1 MFLKPYFQFIKNAL
15 IRFRANQGILLSGA
29 IAYYTLLSIIPL
41 FTLILT
47 GLSHFFADEQLLA
60 IVQNNLSLLIGDQ
73 SQVLT
78 QQIATFIDH
87 RETVS
92 WLVLLVLV
100 FFSSMAFTVL
110 ENAMSVIFFHRV
122 VIHRRHFLISA
133 IIPYIYIA
141 LLGFSILIITL
152 ISGAMNMLDQ
162 NQITVFI
169 WTWQMN
175 NVTGVF
181 LYGLGMIGLTLLLTS
196 FYMVMPVGKISFSHA
211 FIGSI
216 AVVILWEATR
226 HILVWYFSTLSMVN
240 LIYGSLATTIVAL
253 LFLEMAAIILL
264 FGAQLI
270 AEYERRDDSDYNS
283 NDDVGTD
290 KDGFNT

>member
-1 MFLKPYFQFIKNAL
+1 MFLKTSFLFIKNAL
-15 IRFRANQGILLSGA
+15 VRFRANQGILLSGA

-41 FTLILT
+41 FTLLLT
-47 GLSHFFADEQLLA
+47 GLSHFFAEEQLLT

-73 SQVLT
+73 SEVLT
-78 QQIATFIDH
+78 SQIATFIDH

-92 WLVLLVLV
+92 WVVLLVLV

-122 VIHRRHFLISA
+122 IIHRRHFLISA

-141 LLGFSILIITL
+141 LLGLSILIITL

-162 NQITVFI
+162 SQITVFI

-175 NVTGVF
+175 NVTEAF

-196 FYMVMPVGKISFSHA
+196 FYMVMPVGKISFRYA
-211 FIGSI
+211 FIGSVS
-216 AVVILWEATR
+216 VVILWEATR

-270 AEYERRDDSDYNS
+270 AEYERLDHINAED
-283 NDDVGTD
+283 D

>member
-1 MFLKPYFQFIKNAL
+1 MFLKTSFLFIKNAVV
-15 IRFRANQGILLSGA
+15 RFRANQGILLSGA

-41 FTLILT
+41 FTLLLT
-47 GLSHFFADEQLLA
+47 GLSHFFAEEQLLT
-60 IVQNNLSLLIGDQ
+60 IVQNNLSLLIGEQ
-73 SQVLT
+73 SEVLT
-78 QQIATFIDH
+78 SQIATFIDH

-92 WLVLLVLV
+92 WVVLLVLV

-122 VIHRRHFLISA
+122 IIHRRHFLISA

-141 LLGFSILIITL
+141 LLGLSILIITL

-196 FYMVMPVGKISFSHA
+196 FYMVMPVGRISFRYA
-211 FIGSI
+211 FIGSVS
-216 AVVILWEATR
+216 VVILWEATR

-270 AEYERRDDSDYNS
+270 AEYERLDDSD
-283 NDDVGTD
+283 DDNAEDD

>member
-1 MFLKPYFQFIKNAL
+1 MFLKSSLLLVKNAL
-15 IRFRANQGILLSGA
+15 IKFRANQGILLSGA

-41 FTLILT
+41 FTLLLT
-47 GLSHFFADEQLLA
+47 GLSHFFAEDQLLT
-60 IVQNNLSLLIGDQ
+60 IVQSNLSMLFGDQ
-73 SQVLT
+73 AEILT
-78 QQIATFIDH
+78 QQIATFIEH

-92 WLVLLVLV
+92 WVVLLVLV

-122 VIHRRHFLISA
+122 KIHRRHFLISA

-141 LLGFSILIITL
+141 LLGLSILIITL
-152 ISGAMNMLDQ
+152 ISGAMSILDQ

-169 WTWQMN
+169 WTWEMN
-175 NVTGVF
+175 DLSAAF

-196 FYMVMPVGKISFSHA
+196 FYMVMPVGKISFNHA
-211 FIGSI
+211 IIGSFV
-216 AVVILWEATR
+216 VVILWEAIR
-226 HILVWYFSTLSMVN
+226 HLLVWYFSTLSMVS

-270 AEYERRDDSDYNS
+270 AEYERLDHVEGQVEEDADEA
-283 NDDVGTD
+283 
-290 KDGFNT
+290 GFNT

>member
-47 GLSHFFADEQLLA
+47 GLSHFFAEEQLLA

-283 NDDVGTD
+283 NEDVGTD

>member
-1 MFLKPYFQFIKNAL
+1 MFLKSSLLLVKNAL
-15 IRFRANQGILLSGA
+15 IKFRANQGILLSGA

-41 FTLILT
+41 FTLLLT
-47 GLSHFFADEQLLA
+47 GLSHFFAEDQLLT
-60 IVQNNLSLLIGDQ
+60 IVQSNLSMLFGDQ
-73 SQVLT
+73 AEILT
-78 QQIATFIDH
+78 QQIATFIEH

-92 WLVLLVLV
+92 WVVLLVLV

-122 VIHRRHFLISA
+122 KIHRRHFLISA

-141 LLGFSILIITL
+141 LLGLSILIITL
-152 ISGAMNMLDQ
+152 ISGAMSILDQ

-169 WTWQMN
+169 WTWEMN
-175 NVTGVF
+175 DLTAAF

-196 FYMVMPVGKISFSHA
+196 FYMVMPVGKISFNHA
-211 FIGSI
+211 IIGSVV
-216 AVVILWEATR
+216 VVILWEAIR
-226 HILVWYFSTLSMVN
+226 HLLVWYFSTLSMVS

-270 AEYERRDDSDYNS
+270 AEYERLDHVEGQVEEDADEA
-283 NDDVGTD
+283 
-290 KDGFNT
+290 GFNT

>member
-1 MFLKPYFQFIKNAL
+1 
-15 IRFRANQGILLSGA
+15 
-29 IAYYTLLSIIPL
+29 
-41 FTLILT
+41 
-47 GLSHFFADEQLLA
+47 
-60 IVQNNLSLLIGDQ
+60 
-73 SQVLT
+73 
-78 QQIATFIDH
+78 
-87 RETVS
+87 
-92 WLVLLVLV
+92 
-100 FFSSMAFTVL
+100 
-110 ENAMSVIFFHRV
+110 
-122 VIHRRHFLISA
+122 
-133 IIPYIYIA
+133 
-141 LLGFSILIITL
+141 
-152 ISGAMNMLDQ
+152 MNMLDQ

-283 NDDVGTD
+283 NEDVGTD

>member
-1 MFLKPYFQFIKNAL
+1 MFLKTSFLLIKNAL
-15 IRFRANQGILLSGA
+15 VRFRANQGILLSGA

-47 GLSHFFADEQLLA
+47 GLSHFFAEEQLLA
-60 IVQNNLSLLIGDQ
+60 IVQNNLSLLIGEQ
-73 SQVLT
+73 SEVLT
-78 QQIATFIDH
+78 SQIATFIDH

-92 WLVLLVLV
+92 WVVLLVLV

-122 VIHRRHFLISA
+122 RIHRRHFLISA

-141 LLGFSILIITL
+141 LLGLSILLITL

-175 NVTGVF
+175 NITGVF

-196 FYMVMPVGKISFSHA
+196 FYMVMPVGKISFRYA
-211 FIGSI
+211 FIGSVS
-216 AVVILWEATR
+216 VVILWEATR

-270 AEYERRDDSDYNS
+270 AEYERLDHINS
-283 NDDVGTD
+283 GADE
-290 KDGFNT
+290 DGFNT

>member
-1 MFLKPYFQFIKNAL
+1 MSLKSFFLFIKNAL
-15 IRFRANQGILLSGA
+15 SSFRANQGILLSGA

-41 FTLILT
+41 FTLLLT
-47 GLSHFFADEQLLA
+47 GLSHYFAEDQLLT
-60 IVQNNLSLLIGDQ
+60 IVQNNLSMLIGEQ
-73 SQVLT
+73 SGVLT
-78 QQIATFIDH
+78 KQIATFIDH

-92 WLVLLVLV
+92 WVVLLVLV

-122 VIHRRHFLISA
+122 TIHRRHFLISA

-141 LLGFSILIITL
+141 LLGLSILIITL

-162 NQITVFI
+162 SQITLFI
-169 WTWQMN
+169 WSWQMN
-175 NVTGVF
+175 DLTGAF

-196 FYMVMPVGKISFSHA
+196 FYMVMPVGKISFRHA
-211 FIGSI
+211 LIGSV
-216 AVVILWEATR
+216 AVVILWEAIR
-226 HILVWYFSTLSMVN
+226 HILVWYFSTLSMIN

-253 LFLEMAAIILL
+253 VFLEMAAIILL

-270 AEYERRDDSDYNS
+270 AEYERLDHGDTK
-283 NDDVGTD
+283 TD
-290 KDGFNT
+290 KEGFNT